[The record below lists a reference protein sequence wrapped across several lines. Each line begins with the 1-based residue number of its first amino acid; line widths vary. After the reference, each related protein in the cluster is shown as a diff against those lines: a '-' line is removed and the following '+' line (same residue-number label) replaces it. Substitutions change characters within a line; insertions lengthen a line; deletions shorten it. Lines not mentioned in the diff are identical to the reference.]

1 LSESRIFWSS
11 FSRRTMG
18 KKKRNLTPEELDR
31 VRQLID
37 EARRDLRR
45 VIELLESKLGGK
57 AA

>member
-1 LSESRIFWSS
+1 
-11 FSRRTMG
+11 MG